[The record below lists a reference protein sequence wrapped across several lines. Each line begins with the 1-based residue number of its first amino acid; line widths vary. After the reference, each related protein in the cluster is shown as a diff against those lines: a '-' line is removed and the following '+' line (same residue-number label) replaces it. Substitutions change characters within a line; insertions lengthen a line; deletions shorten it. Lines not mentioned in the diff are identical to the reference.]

1 MSYKKEWDKKIV
13 GKRRCAYYKCRLTFS
28 VRNTHRKQRYCC
40 TKCARL
46 AQTGKRYQQSY
57 LKAKKKAEILK
68 RKVNFCIREDIQ
80 CKLYAGGFSFDNIDG
95 GCFGVKLYEEKRDCY
110 ISPGKGLYL

>member
-1 MSYKKEWDKKIV
+1 MSYKKKWDQTIV
-13 GKRRCAYYKCRLTFS
+13 GKRKCAYYKCRLTFS

-57 LKAKKKAEILK
+57 LKAKKKQEILQ
-68 RKVNFCIREDIQ
+68 RKQFYCIQADIQ
-80 CKLYAGGFSFDNIDG
+80 CVRYCSHDIMDVQKDELNCMGTRFYNGK
-95 GCFGVKLYEEKRDCY
+95 CYEPER
-110 ISPGKGLYL
+110 KGLNL